1 MKKSRLYVGISLMVQ
16 AFSFTIMFIIL
27 CAKKKSIAG
36 AFLAVAA
43 MAGTVGTYMLWQYRE
58 DEKAFEA
65 SFGDDFLDDE
75 DFDFDEDAIHADLFG
90 GDDAVQKDTDA
101 SEADFQ

>member
-1 MKKSRLYVGISLMVQ
+1 
-16 AFSFTIMFIIL
+16 
-27 CAKKKSIAG
+27 
-36 AFLAVAA
+36 
-43 MAGTVGTYMLWQYRE
+43 MLWQYRE

-65 SFGDDFLDDE
+65 SFGEDFLDDE